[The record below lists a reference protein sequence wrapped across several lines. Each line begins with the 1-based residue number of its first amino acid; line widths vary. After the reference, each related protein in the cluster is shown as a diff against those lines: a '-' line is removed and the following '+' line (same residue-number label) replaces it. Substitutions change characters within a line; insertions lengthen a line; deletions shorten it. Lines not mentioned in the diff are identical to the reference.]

1 MMERGAGKRAVSK
14 RKTPAGTDLPA
25 RGRLEELRN
34 YAVARGADDAAVIS
48 SRDVIIDPRARLKC
62 LVPRCYMAGMCA
74 HCPPH
79 GYSVDEVEDAVSH
92 TLWGVFFRVRVK
104 SSIIAAPF
112 FSEEAG
118 RKVARGYLTRRMDRR
133 GNLMNLGASYFQ
145 VYTIAALLAKKAMA
159 SGFPD
164 AVKFAAGPCRDV
176 LCHMQP
182 SCRVLTSKQECRN
195 PELSA
200 PSMESCGMDAYTMAA
215 RSGWDIYPI
224 GASMSAGRVP
234 RGSLMGLVLWGERPA
249 HFEAGPIPVKVLRA
263 AATAGSSRVREALDF
278 ARALR
283 QCNITPLQLPNM
295 LREGRL
301 WLRVFGNFR
310 ELQGSWPGA
319 ACLGLKVFSGRPMEK
334 E

>member
-1 MMERGAGKRAVSK
+1 
-14 RKTPAGTDLPA
+14 
-25 RGRLEELRN
+25 LRD
-34 YAVARGADDAAVIS
+34 YAVARGAADAAIIS

-62 LVPRCYMAGMCA
+62 LIPRCYMAGMCA

-79 GYSVDEVEDAVSH
+79 GYSVDEVRDAVSR

-112 FSEEAG
+112 FSGEAG
-118 RKVARGYLTRRMDRR
+118 RKVPRGYLTRKMDRR
-133 GNLMNLGASYFQ
+133 GNLMNLGASYLQ
-145 VYTIAALLAKKAMA
+145 VYTIAALLAKRALA
-159 SGFPD
+159 SGFP
-164 AVKFAAGPCRDV
+164 AALKFAAGPCRDV

-182 SCRVLTSKQECRN
+182 SCRVLTAKQECRN

-215 RSGWDIYPI
+215 RAGWDLYPI
-224 GASMSAGRVP
+224 GASVGAERVP
-234 RGSLMGLVLWGERPA
+234 GGSLMGLVLWGRDDAPILEALGTPPRGADRGKPSRDGAPA
-249 HFEAGPIPVKVLRA
+249 GAS
-263 AATAGSSRVREALDF
+263 TAREAFDF
-278 ARALR
+278 VRALR
-283 QCNITPLQLPNM
+283 QCNITPLQMPNM

-319 ACLGLKVFSGRPMEK
+319 ARLGLKVFSGRPME
-334 E
+334 EE